1 MWILVGMCALCPEN
15 EFVADIGGSFE
26 VNALPLVVRKFLVKL
41 VRAKYPLLFKGFCCI
56 LQPS

>member
-41 VRAKYPLLFKGFCCI
+41 VGAKYPLRF
-56 LQPS
+56 